1 VSDIIRIS
9 GIRATGFHGVFENER
24 EIGQEFVVDV
34 VLHTDTAPAAQTD
47 DLAHT
52 VDYAAVAA
60 EVVALISGESVN
72 LIETLAERI
81 ARRVGARDFVTS
93 VEVTVH
99 KPQADLGLVGGA
111 IADDV
116 SVTIYRERAAGG

>member
-1 VSDIIRIS
+1 MSDMIRLS

-24 EIGQEFVVDV
+24 ENGQEFVVDV
-34 VLHTDTAPAAQTD
+34 VLHTDTAPAAHTD

-60 EVVALISGESVN
+60 DVVALIAGEPVN
-72 LIETLAERI
+72 LIETLADRI
-81 ARRVGARDFVTS
+81 ARRVGARDFVIA
-93 VEVTVH
+93 VEVSVH
-99 KPQADLGLVGGA
+99 KPQADLGLAGGA
-111 IADDV
+111 HADDV

>member
-1 VSDIIRIS
+1 MSDIIRLS

-34 VLHTDTAPAAQTD
+34 VLHTDTAPAAHTD
-47 DLAHT
+47 DLTHT
-52 VDYAAVAA
+52 ADYADVAT
-60 EVVALISGESVN
+60 EVVALITGEPVN

-81 ARRVGARDFVTS
+81 ARRVGARDFVSS

-99 KPQADLGLVGGA
+99 KPQADLGLPSGA
-111 IADDV
+111 SAADV
-116 SVTIYRERAAGG
+116 SVTIYRERASGG

>member
-1 VSDIIRIS
+1 MSDIIRIT

-34 VLHTDTAPAAQTD
+34 VLHTDTAPAARTD

-60 EVVALISGESVN
+60 DVVALITGEPVT

-81 ARRVGARDFVTS
+81 ARRVGARDFVTA

-99 KPQADLGLVGGA
+99 KPQADLWLAGGA
-111 IADDV
+111 TAEDV

>member
-1 VSDIIRIS
+1 MSDMIRLS

-24 EIGQEFVVDV
+24 ENGQEFVVDV
-34 VLHTDTAPAAQTD
+34 VLHTDTAPAAHTD

-60 EVVALISGESVN
+60 DVVALVAGEPVN
-72 LIETLAERI
+72 LIETLADRI
-81 ARRVGARDFVTS
+81 ARRVGARDFVIA

-99 KPQADLGLVGGA
+99 KPQADLGLAGGA
-111 IADDV
+111 HADDV

>member
-1 VSDIIRIS
+1 MSDMIRLS

-24 EIGQEFVVDV
+24 ENGQEFVVDV
-34 VLHTDTAPAAQTD
+34 VLHTDTAPAAHTD

-60 EVVALISGESVN
+60 DVVALIAGEPVN
-72 LIETLAERI
+72 LIETLADRI
-81 ARRVGARDFVTS
+81 ARRVGARDFVIA

-99 KPQADLGLVGGA
+99 KPQADLGLAGGA
-111 IADDV
+111 HADDV

>member
-1 VSDIIRIS
+1 MSDIIRIS
-9 GIRATGFHGVFENER
+9 GIRATGFHGVFETER
-24 EIGQEFVVDV
+24 ESGQEFVVDV
-34 VLHTDTAPAAQTD
+34 VLHTHTAPAADTD

-52 VDYAAVAA
+52 VDYAAIATD
-60 EVVALISGESVN
+60 VVTLITGEPVN

-99 KPQADLGLVGGA
+99 KPQAELGLPGDGS
-111 IADDV
+111 ADDV
-116 SVTIYRERAAGG
+116 SVTIYRERASGG

>member
-1 VSDIIRIS
+1 MIRLS

-24 EIGQEFVVDV
+24 ENGQEFVVDV
-34 VLHTDTAPAAQTD
+34 VLHTDTAPAAHTD

-60 EVVALISGESVN
+60 DVVALIAGEPVN
-72 LIETLAERI
+72 LIETLADRI
-81 ARRVGARDFVTS
+81 ARRVGARDFVIA

-99 KPQADLGLVGGA
+99 KPQADLGLAGGA
-111 IADDV
+111 HADDV

>member
-1 VSDIIRIS
+1 M
-9 GIRATGFHGVFENER
+9 FENER
-24 EIGQEFVVDV
+24 ENGQEFVVDV
-34 VLHTDTAPAAQTD
+34 VLHTDTAPAARTD

-60 EVVALISGESVN
+60 DVVALVAGEPVN
-72 LIETLAERI
+72 LIETLADRI
-81 ARRVGARDFVTS
+81 ARRVGARDFVIA

-99 KPQADLGLVGGA
+99 KPQADLGLAGGA
-111 IADDV
+111 HADDV